1 MSVVDDVK
9 RYYEEAG
16 ISATNFRC
24 KHLRDCKRACAD
36 FTEAREAY
44 IGREYTMGTLPRL
57 LFLSL
62 DPGDSDVEPEA
73 RTIEACR
80 AWEENQCD
88 VNSASGGA

>member
-1 MSVVDDVK
+1 MSLVDDVK

-24 KHLRDCKRACAD
+24 KHLRDCKQACAD

-44 IGREYTMGTLPRL
+44 IGREYARGTLPRL

-62 DPGDSDVEPEA
+62 DPGDSDVEPKA

-80 AWEENQCD
+80 AWKKIN
-88 VNSASGGA
+88 VT